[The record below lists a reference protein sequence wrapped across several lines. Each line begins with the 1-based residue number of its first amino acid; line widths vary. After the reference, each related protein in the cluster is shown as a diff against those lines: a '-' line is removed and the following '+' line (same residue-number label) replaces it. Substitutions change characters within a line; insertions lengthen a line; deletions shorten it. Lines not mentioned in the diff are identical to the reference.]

1 MRKYLFYIL
10 ITVAGLLATW
20 WIVKRAQSPGKRGRR
35 GAKNGPGNWGGGRQG
50 GTRTTPFSGRPRP
63 GARNNGL
70 GNLSV
75 KPGTDYNAP

>member
-1 MRKYLFYIL
+1 MKKYLIYGL

-20 WIVKRAQSPGKRGRR
+20 WIVQRSQMPARRGRR

-50 GTRTTPFSGRPRP
+50 GTATTPFSGRPR
-63 GARNNGL
+63 GGRLNNGL

-75 KPGTDYNAP
+75 TPGTDYNS